1 MSPDGLISMDWKL
14 NYAGFVLCK
23 KPHEKR
29 PIRGEITF
37 FAKVS
42 KMAIFKGG
50 TKGKFSNMADFLVE
64 IRKAKK
70 IGNTNRLIP

>member
-1 MSPDGLISMDWKL
+1 M
-14 NYAGFVLCK
+14 LCK

-29 PIRGEITF
+29 PIRREITF

-42 KMAIFKGG
+42 KMATFGKVAKGG
-50 TKGKFSNMADFLVE
+50 TKGKCSKITDFLVE

-70 IGNTNRLIP
+70 IGNTSRLIPLLVWIES